1 MDKNRN
7 IHRLI
12 IVDKIWEENKKL
24 ILQEILSQG
33 FQGHKI
39 VSALPIPLKYTGY
52 CAMIPENLNIN
63 EHLEAYPIT
72 NYYFAYTDSVHI
84 KAINRNRTLGSYFDK
99 ERLIYL
105 IGLISSIP
113 AKNKDSID
121 ESGFVRINTPLLRK
135 FFKDYLS
142 YLDYLVRTGIFICDG
157 HYIPGRI
164 SRGFKFA
171 SQYEDSRL
179 VKYTYST
186 VQQEKQIE
194 VIPSEIYDEETQQNI
209 PNPLLNFRYLSYWYE
224 QKLLHIDEKK
234 ASEYAY
240 IIMQEKFRSGITS
253 WDINRDKGHGR
264 YICRK
269 HPRSQYNAIIYN
281 ISSISIGDY
290 NAKIDSNVHR
300 LHSAITNMQKDYRKF
315 LTYDGQ
321 SLINIDIANSQPYLL
336 CLLLNPSFWDKNS
349 SLSLN
354 IGMLPPNIQERFSE
368 EQISNIISY
377 LHSLNFEQI
386 QGYITKAS
394 RGEVYDYMVDV
405 INSSKTNT
413 LVDRDTIKTMILVV
427 FFSSNRF
434 YQQTDAKLKRVFNHH
449 FPAIYEFIKLT
460 KSNHKEDLACLLQSI
475 ESEIILHRCCKR
487 IWEEGHNQVP
497 AFTIHDS
504 ITTTIEYW
512 EYVKQLMEEE
522 LFRAIGVSPTLNIE
536 NWNLDKVEYPQ
547 ILHDIIEQ

>member
-1 MDKNRN
+1 
-7 IHRLI
+7 
-12 IVDKIWEENKKL
+12 
-24 ILQEILSQG
+24 
-33 FQGHKI
+33 
-39 VSALPIPLKYTGY
+39 
-52 CAMIPENLNIN
+52 
-63 EHLEAYPIT
+63 
-72 NYYFAYTDSVHI
+72 
-84 KAINRNRTLGSYFDK
+84 
-99 ERLIYL
+99 
-105 IGLISSIP
+105 
-113 AKNKDSID
+113 
-121 ESGFVRINTPLLRK
+121 
-135 FFKDYLS
+135 
-142 YLDYLVRTGIFICDG
+142 
-157 HYIPGRI
+157 
-164 SRGFKFA
+164 
-171 SQYEDSRL
+171 
-179 VKYTYST
+179 
-186 VQQEKQIE
+186 
-194 VIPSEIYDEETQQNI
+194 
-209 PNPLLNFRYLSYWYE
+209 
-224 QKLLHIDEKK
+224 
-234 ASEYAY
+234 
-240 IIMQEKFRSGITS
+240 MQEKFRSGITS
-253 WDINRDKGHGR
+253 WDINRDKSRGK
-264 YICRK
+264 YIRRK
-269 HPRSQYNAIIYN
+269 YPKSQYNAIMHN
-281 ISSISIGDY
+281 ISSIALGDY

-354 IGMLPPNIQERFSE
+354 IGMLSPNIQERFSE

-487 IWEEGHNQVP
+487 IWEEGHHQVP
-497 AFTIHDS
+497 VFTIHDS
-504 ITTTIEYW
+504 ICTTIDNE
-512 EYVKQLMEEE
+512 EFVKKIMLEV
-522 LFRAIGVSPTLNIE
+522 LTDNIGIIPNI
-536 NWNLDKVEYPQ
+536 K
-547 ILHDIIEQ
+547 IETIN